1 MPKSFLVLTPQM
13 VRFNS
18 EKNMK
23 TRKYSLASL
32 LLFSNDEVHYLN
44 VVTLNMPVLVVIKN

>member
-32 LLFSNDEVHYLN
+32 LLFSNKVQFRTRKSISHSHWIW
-44 VVTLNMPVLVVIKN
+44 PIS